1 MEQQPETTLSSCKG
15 NNRDADNSTCSER
28 LPRFRA
34 SCDSCTRSKL
44 RCDGGKPS
52 CGRCSDRDES
62 CVYSRIGRVGRPPRL
77 PASQPGQAQSHCT
90 ARNKA
95 SRSHRRATINE
106 FPTTKDLT
114 NTTQGPSGHSKG
126 RPKDNLKTACS
137 DDIRSQESTHES
149 NENDCISVQTTIF
162 LDPWLS
168 SHGDEDSP
176 SGIQHLLT
184 PISDD
189 SMAAMTSVSGKFQNT
204 KPTGIHGDYIQ
215 EEGLDFDAFDLRVIT
230 PSSAPAGTTRFQD
243 EDLKMMDL
251 GFDDIMDPDFD
262 IDIDFISSNECLAPQ
277 SQSPS
282 TQQGIWKDDAMSETP
297 VIGDLENIWNQIMSG
312 TSKLQ
317 RVVGSIAP
325 ALSRP
330 FGPDKKC
337 SCPTLIGR
345 LQLLA
350 IHPRLSPQRQAGHRR
365 YGHNRLRQLP
375 LDLLVFLDD
384 AVYQTVVTVRSC
396 GVCGN
401 APRALLTLCL
411 HVDWLVD
418 VLKETLETGLP
429 GLSTP
434 ASVSSTQSLVLPGK
448 QGTAS
453 GIEELRADGVSGRSN
468 GKGTLGG
475 YGDLNDTLPLSLGS
489 FQLEGELWKICIRE
503 LLKAR
508 LNRLSLLLEEVF
520 HHEGIRDRVRNTLK
534 DTDYDARSPLDKAV
548 RSLAGD
554 IYSKIEFLFG
564 MLELWQ
570 TC

>member
-1 MEQQPETTLSSCKG
+1 MNQK
-15 NNRDADNSTCSER
+15 
-28 LPRFRA
+28 
-34 SCDSCTRSKL
+34 
-44 RCDGGKPS
+44 
-52 CGRCSDRDES
+52 
-62 CVYSRIGRVGRPPRL
+62 
-77 PASQPGQAQSHCT
+77 
-90 ARNKA
+90 
-95 SRSHRRATINE
+95 
-106 FPTTKDLT
+106 
-114 NTTQGPSGHSKG
+114 PSGHSKG
-126 RPKDNLKTACS
+126 RPKDNLKTMCS

-149 NENDCISVQTTIF
+149 NENDCISVQTTLF

-184 PISDD
+184 PVSDD
-189 SMAAMTSVSGKFQNT
+189 SVAAMTSISGNFQNT
-204 KPTGIHGDYIQ
+204 KPAGTTGDYTQ
-215 EEGLDFDAFDLRVIT
+215 DQGLDFDAFDLQVIT

-251 GFDDIMDPDFD
+251 GFDDMMDPDFD
-262 IDIDFISSNECLAPQ
+262 IDIDFMSSNGCIAT
-277 SQSPS
+277 QSPS
-282 TQQGIWKDDAMSETP
+282 TQQGIWKGDMMPETSD
-297 VIGDLENIWNQIMSG
+297 IGDLENIWNQIMSG

-317 RVVGSIAP
+317 RVIGSIAP

-330 FGPDKKC
+330 SGPDRNC

-434 ASVSSTQSLVLPGK
+434 ASVSSTQFLVLPGK
-448 QGTAS
+448 HGTAS
-453 GIEELRADGVSGRSN
+453 GIEEPRADRESGWSN
-468 GKGTLGG
+468 VKGTLGG

-489 FQLEGELWKICIRE
+489 FQMEGELWKICIRE

>member
-1 MEQQPETTLSSCKG
+1 
-15 NNRDADNSTCSER
+15 
-28 LPRFRA
+28 
-34 SCDSCTRSKL
+34 
-44 RCDGGKPS
+44 
-52 CGRCSDRDES
+52 
-62 CVYSRIGRVGRPPRL
+62 
-77 PASQPGQAQSHCT
+77 
-90 ARNKA
+90 
-95 SRSHRRATINE
+95 
-106 FPTTKDLT
+106 
-114 NTTQGPSGHSKG
+114 
-126 RPKDNLKTACS
+126 
-137 DDIRSQESTHES
+137 
-149 NENDCISVQTTIF
+149 
-162 LDPWLS
+162 
-168 SHGDEDSP
+168 
-176 SGIQHLLT
+176 
-184 PISDD
+184 
-189 SMAAMTSVSGKFQNT
+189 MTSISGSFQNT
-204 KPTGIHGDYIQ
+204 KPTAITSDFIQ
-215 EEGLDFDAFDLRVIT
+215 NQSLDFDAFDLPVVT

-251 GFDDIMDPDFD
+251 GFDMMDPDFD
-262 IDIDFISSNECLAPQ
+262 IDIDFISSNDCLGAQPQ
-277 SQSPS
+277 SPL
-282 TQQGIWKDDAMSETP
+282 TQQGIWKGEMMSETSD
-297 VIGDLENIWNQIMSG
+297 IGDLENIWNQIMTG

-317 RVVGSIAP
+317 RVIGSIAP
-325 ALSRP
+325 ALSRSS
-330 FGPDKKC
+330 GSDRKC

-418 VLKETLETGLP
+418 VLKETLETSLP
-429 GLSTP
+429 GLSTS
-434 ASVSSTQSLVLPGK
+434 ASISSPQSLVLAGK

-453 GIEELRADGVSGRSN
+453 GIEEPRADGESGRSN
-468 GKGTLGG
+468 GKGPYRG
-475 YGDLNDTLPLSLGS
+475 YSDLEDTLPLSLGS

-520 HHEGIRDRVRNTLK
+520 HHEGIRDRVRNKLK
-534 DTDYDARSPLDKAV
+534 DADYDDRSPLDKAV